1 MLNFMSLNQQ
11 TLDVNFLFAESLEH
25 ITGCTAVWATLE
37 SLKFFEKKNDILD
50 EKIEIEEF

>member
-1 MLNFMSLNQQ
+1 MSLNQQ